1 MAREI
6 TTPKF
11 HVSDDGITRPC
22 PAKTENGCRLQ
33 HFGSENEADQ
43 WKKEHWGDGTE
54 GHKKSI
60 PSINGI
66 DEALIGKKV
75 KFLLNGVETEGK
87 VIEDDDGG
95 DGLDWATYKDTYF
108 APEEEIDF
116 KVGLIKTADGQ
127 LHEHVTITQVKDK
140 DGWDTLEN
148 HKVKKAKSKRT
159 PARVAKTVQLS
170 GQEYRQSL
178 LPKTKSLNVEIQ
190 DEGINYEGVPYTS
203 FDVSRTTRKGV
214 EKRLLNV
221 TVYQP
226 RDESERPVVLI
237 KGSTDDDELLASE
250 KKAQEAYV
258 NKLKGNANLGRLSD
272 PKFLNPIKEVK
283 REFTVTDPDEL
294 TRNLETLENNGY
306 FNRFDL
312 SYDTIRNEIGEHW
325 MTNPRGEEM
334 KIYTGRDY
342 ATGGMKYRFYN
353 QRNISSTFMKE
364 FYSKPVDG
372 QEWEIV

>member
-1 MAREI
+1 MTREI
-6 TTPKF
+6 ATPKF

-33 HFGSENEADQ
+33 HFGSEDKADQ
-43 WKKEHWGDGTE
+43 WKKENWTQGTESHRKSTKTENTVLADKGFQEDMRIWHETDEPDSNLMDAVAYWGDRLYDTVDQ
-54 GHKKSI
+54 ST
-60 PSINGI
+60 P
-66 DEALIGKKV
+66 EAESLSSALNNWDGLAEHDLDSAIRVVTAIEDVTRVTNTSGSKPKKV
-75 KFLLNGVETEGK
+75 SAK
-87 VIEDDDGG
+87 V
-95 DGLDWATYKDTYF
+95 AR
-108 APEEEIDF
+108 A
-116 KVGLIKTADGQ
+116 A
-127 LHEHVTITQVKDK
+127 QV
-140 DGWDTLEN
+140 
-148 HKVKKAKSKRT
+148 
-159 PARVAKTVQLS
+159 S
-170 GQEYRQSL
+170 GPEYRRSL

-190 DEGINYEGVPYTS
+190 DEDINYEGVPYTS

-226 RDESERPVVLI
+226 RDENERPVVLI